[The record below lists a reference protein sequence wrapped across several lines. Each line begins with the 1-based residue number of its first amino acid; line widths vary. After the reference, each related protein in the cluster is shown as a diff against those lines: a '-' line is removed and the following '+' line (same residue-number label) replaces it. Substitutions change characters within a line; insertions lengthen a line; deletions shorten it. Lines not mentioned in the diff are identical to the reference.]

1 MCKHEKKGHC
11 PESCHECGKLLC
23 CCCCPPIKG
32 ATGPTGPTGPQGRPG
47 IPGLPGR
54 TGATGSQGLQGPQGI
69 QGETGP
75 QGATGA
81 SGRPGPTGSTGRPG
95 STGPQGIRGET
106 GPQGIQGE
114 TGAQGIQGGTGPQGI
129 QGETGPPGPQ
139 QISQP
144 FMNANIIGVQH
155 VDNGY
160 AVTFPQIGDTPAN
173 YYGEGVEY
181 NGTDTFT
188 ITMTGLYSLT
198 CVLSLADNNQSD
210 NTFYVELNGSPVA
223 GTANMGASGQITLTR
238 VGMFTAGTEI
248 RIVNGSGHPVI
259 IKNAIGNPS
268 STGHLS
274 LFRFAHEG
282 VGGEDV

>member
-1 MCKHEKKGHC
+1 
-11 PESCHECGKLLC
+11 
-23 CCCCPPIKG
+23 
-32 ATGPTGPTGPQGRPG
+32 
-47 IPGLPGR
+47 
-54 TGATGSQGLQGPQGI
+54 
-69 QGETGP
+69 
-75 QGATGA
+75 
-81 SGRPGPTGSTGRPG
+81 
-95 STGPQGIRGET
+95 
-106 GPQGIQGE
+106 
-114 TGAQGIQGGTGPQGI
+114 
-129 QGETGPPGPQ
+129 
-139 QISQP
+139 
-144 FMNANIIGVQH
+144 MNANILGTQQIASGDAVQ
-155 VDNGY
+155 
-160 AVTFPQIGDTPAN
+160 FPDEAETPAH
-173 YYGEGVEY
+173 YYGEGIDY

-188 ITMTGLYSLT
+188 ITITGIYSLT
-198 CVLSLADNNQSD
+198 CVLSLEDGNPPD